1 MPIPLETIRDV
12 KTFVEM
18 EIQAGRRHAAL
29 DPAVVEAFLAAAPA
43 PAKAPPV
50 APAPTAIPQTA
61 MRNPQPTTRNPQPAT
76 RNPQPATGSSIEV
89 RAATAASLDEIAA
102 AVCSCAECHLAATRT
117 KAVPGVGN
125 GASPDILFVG
135 EAPGADEDLKGE
147 PFVGRAGQ
155 LLTKMIAAMGYSRD
169 QVFIANIL
177 KCRPPQNRTPTPDEM
192 RVCLPYLRRQI
203 ALVKPRTIVAL
214 GATAYKGL
222 SGDDMA
228 SISNVRGVWHSFDG
242 IPLMPTFHPAYLL
255 RCPTAKRAAWEDLQK
270 VLVRLGKPI
279 PSHG

>member
-1 MPIPLETIRDV
+1 MSIPLETIRDV

-29 DPAVVEAFLAAAPA
+29 DPAVVEAFLASVPAPARAPA
-43 PAKAPPV
+43 PSPSPSSQSAMSSPHPAAARTPQPSSPV
-50 APAPTAIPQTA
+50 PAPKA
-61 MRNPQPTTRNPQPAT
+61 
-76 RNPQPATGSSIEV
+76 GSSIEA

-102 AVCSCAECHLAATRT
+102 AIRTCSECHLAATRT

-125 GASPDILFVG
+125 GVSPDILFVG

-155 LLTKMIAAMGYSRD
+155 LLTKMIAAMGYTRD

-192 RVCLPYLRRQI
+192 RVCIPYLRRQI

-222 SGDDMA
+222 SGEDEA